1 MLSQTELLNKTY
13 SAENNYLFGGLLRPG
28 LYVLAGTSK
37 VGKSIM
43 ATTIA
48 NAVAKGEDFLG
59 QVMPQGKV
67 LYFDNDN
74 YDYEAKGRLVALN
87 LLENDDIFYEFD
99 KSKSIDDIKY
109 VLYSIKDIKNYRLV
123 IIDSYIGLKEVTDSD
138 DSYQD
143 LYPIIKELR
152 DYIVKKNLVGI
163 IIHHTKKGKERMD
176 QDNLLGS
183 RALSGATTGTLLL
196 SVRNEFDRHGEL
208 KLILRNKKTVFKIK
222 KDENDINWLLD
233 DDESETTEVIPKN
246 ILFLINTVVCEENH
260 KLIGTCQELVQKTR
274 MELNPNF
281 LYKYLKANKKY
292 LDENNVTFDRDRKKG
307 QRIII
312 IEYHDDSV
320 TDESGA

>member
-1 MLSQTELLNKTY
+1 M
-13 SAENNYLFGGLLRPG
+13 
-28 LYVLAGTSK
+28 V
-37 VGKSIM
+37 V
-43 ATTIA
+43 
-48 NAVAKGEDFLG
+48 
-59 QVMPQGKV
+59 
-67 LYFDNDN
+67 
-74 YDYEAKGRLVALN
+74 
-87 LLENDDIFYEFD
+87 
-99 KSKSIDDIKY
+99 
-109 VLYSIKDIKNYRLV
+109 
-123 IIDSYIGLKEVTDSD
+123 IDSYIGLEEVTDSD
-138 DSYQD
+138 DSYKD

-196 SVRNEFDRHGEL
+196 SVRNEFDKHGEL

-246 ILFLINTVVCEENH
+246 ILFLINTVVCEPNH